1 MQSSVRWRLR
11 HFSVAA
17 QRQSTWIATAVG
29 VLVTAGLVYASDRST
44 RLNPIALAAGVL
56 VYLVLIPL
64 LVWATRAVGGDGDAR
79 RARVVREL
87 RRAVRHGELSLEFQP
102 LVDLR
107 TGAVKS
113 AEALIRWDHPE
124 RGRIAPD
131 EFIPIAESSAFFW
144 DFSLHVLDLALAGCA
159 ECRRQGVQLAVAVNV
174 SSGNLLDTRLPD
186 ELRRLLAKYS
196 LPSTTIELEV
206 TEGAI
211 MEQTERA
218 ERVLDALAEV
228 GVGRIAIDDFGTGHS
243 SLARVRALPI
253 DALKI
258 DKSFIAEM
266 DATGDSAMVRS
277 VIALAHN
284 LGLIAVAEGIENRE
298 TYERLARLGCD
309 LGQGY
314 CISSPLTLS
323 ALRRWVEDRGIGPQ
337 MRIEED
343 DDDRRRGPGRRRND
357 YFAVAFDNAPEA
369 MMIADDAGR
378 WVDANV
384 AACEML
390 GVSREALRLR
400 RWGAFS
406 PPAARGDLD
415 QIWATLVDEGHALG
429 RWLLQGGDGRQIP
442 IEYEATG
449 NFLPGLHLFV
459 MRVDGLTAST
469 DPASSGS
476 EQQQ

>member
-1 MQSSVRWRLR
+1 MQSGVQWGHQRSAGMARLPI
-11 HFSVAA
+11 SWLAC
-17 QRQSTWIATAVG
+17 
-29 VLVTAGLVYASDRST
+29 AGLLLITGGLIYASGRSGRVDT
-44 RLNPIALAAGVL
+44 IVLDAAVV
-56 VYLVLIPL
+56 VYLLLIPML
-64 LVWATRAVGGDGDAR
+64 IWAGRTREAESDVR
-79 RARVVREL
+79 RERVVKEL
-87 RRAVRHGELSLEFQP
+87 RRAVERGELALEFQP

-113 AEALIRWDHPE
+113 AEALIRWHHPE
-124 RGRIAPD
+124 RGPIAPD
-131 EFIPIAESSAFFW
+131 EFIPIAESSPFFW
-144 DFSLHVLDLALAGCA
+144 EFSLHVIDLALADCA
-159 ECRRQGVQLAVAVNV
+159 ECRRQGIPLSVAVNV
-174 SSGNLLDTRLPD
+174 SSGNLLDMRLPG
-186 ELRRLLAKYS
+186 ELRRLLARHS
-196 LPSTTIELEV
+196 LPSTAIELEV

-211 MEQTERA
+211 MDEADRA
-218 ERVLDALAEV
+218 ERVLDGLAEV
-228 GVGRIAIDDFGTGHS
+228 GIGRIAIDDFGTGHS

-266 DATGDSAMVRS
+266 NATGDSAMVRS

-314 CISSPLTLS
+314 CIAPPLTAA
-323 ALRRWVEDRGIGPQ
+323 ALRRWVADRGLSPQ
-337 MRIEED
+337 TRTSED

-384 AACEML
+384 AACDLL
-390 GVSREALRLR
+390 GVSRETLRLR
-400 RWGAFS
+400 RWGSFS
-406 PPAARGDLD
+406 PTESESDLAL
-415 QIWATLVDEGHALG
+415 IWTTLLDKGHTLG
-429 RWLLQGGDGRQIP
+429 RWILRAGDGTPIP

-459 MRVDGLTAST
+459 MRLAGVPDHH
-469 DPASSGS
+469 
-476 EQQQ
+476 